1 MLESEGRPAQAAN
14 MGFRMLTLG
23 LKSDRVGSE
32 MIELGRRCLKMFVM
46 TNNTVMTGN
55 CLIIVTMLLIKHF
68 ENEAETEVKLLYHD
82 NIANVSPDVSDF
94 MKKIVHALED
104 GDYSR
109 IDEIKAEYSK
119 IKSDKVTKSLVG
131 TVMNEIINNNEKEK
145 ETNMKLTEVNLDS
158 RPKPLNIEFS
168 KVLAVA
174 TGAAV
179 VASSVAGMKYD
190 KHYHR

>member
-1 MLESEGRPAQAAN
+1 

-23 LKSDRVGSE
+23 LRSDRVGSE
-32 MIELGRRCLKMFVM
+32 MVELGRRCLNMFVM
-46 TNNTVMTGN
+46 TNNTVMVGN
-55 CLIIVTMLLIKHF
+55 CLIIVTMLIIKHF

-82 NIANVSPDVSDF
+82 NVANVSADVGDF

-104 GDYSR
+104 KDYSKV
-109 IDEIKAEYSK
+109 DEIQAEYSK
-119 IKSDKVTKSLVG
+119 LKSDKVTKSVVSS
-131 TVMNEIINNNEKEK
+131 VMSDIINNNENSE
-145 ETNMKLTEVNLDS
+145 EQIELKLAVDS
-158 RPKPLNIEFS
+158 RPKPSNIDFS

-190 KHYHR
+190 KHSHR